1 MHSIGRMA
9 ERKRRGELADKR
21 SVASSVGGAV
31 ALQPIAEGQRLLAP
45 ERGAVDDARRRRCE
59 VGSSVALCLG
69 TIGFVPVVN
78 KQILAADGPLRAA
91 PLSMTAVQ
99 LAGAFVVFATLTL
112 CQYARRGPPG
122 KRALRRRARRL
133 LPLGL
138 AFGLKV
144 GASNVGLGLVSTE
157 LHVLLGATEVVWTAL
172 FAFFVDGERPSAGG
186 AAALVGCAAGAALAA
201 GAPSAGGPQPTP
213 FGVAANLVAPC
224 LQGLVVGLL
233 RRGARVEL
241 VAGRASYV
249 EFTALKLGFAVAAA
263 APLAVL
269 REGAGPVVAAAAA
282 AGRETRVAA
291 ATLLTAAVQLSFT
304 ALASVASANT
314 VGIVAAAKVV
324 PQWLLAAAAAPE
336 AAASPGHVLGAGV
349 LAASAALWAATGNA
363 PRRAAPPRRTL
374 YDAALRPG
382 R

>member
-78 KQILAADGPLRAA
+78 KDILAADGPLRAA

-112 CQYARRGPPG
+112 CRYARRGPPG
-122 KRALRRRARRL
+122 ESALRRRARRL

-157 LHVLLGATEVVWTAL
+157 LHVLLGATEVV
-172 FAFFVDGERPSAGG
+172 
-186 AAALVGCAAGAALAA
+186 C
-201 GAPSAGGPQPTP
+201 
-213 FGVAANLVAPC
+213 
-224 LQGLVVGLL
+224 
-233 RRGARVEL
+233 
-241 VAGRASYV
+241 
-249 EFTALKLGFAVAAA
+249 
-263 APLAVL
+263 
-269 REGAGPVVAAAAA
+269 
-282 AGRETRVAA
+282 RVAQESEIPNFKGSDLGRFPLVSA
-291 ATLLTAAVQLSFT
+291 DLWTSDHLLERSRSVDAFSGTRARGTLTL
-304 ALASVASANT
+304 
-314 VGIVAAAKVV
+314 K
-324 PQWLLAAAAAPE
+324 
-336 AAASPGHVLGAGV
+336 
-349 LAASAALWAATGNA
+349 
-363 PRRAAPPRRTL
+363 RT
-374 YDAALRPG
+374 
-382 R
+382 